1 MYLHF
6 ISFLHTDILTQ
17 VVEILPHVRQ
27 NLANIMGAD
36 VLETQGAKASATVI
50 FTMLNRIN
58 LVPLH
63 DKG

>member
-1 MYLHF
+1 
-6 ISFLHTDILTQ
+6 
-17 VVEILPHVRQ
+17 
-27 NLANIMGAD
+27 MGAD

-58 LVPLH
+58 LVPPH